1 MCKFGDTEAEFLQQ
15 LESFFCLDHV
25 YSAFCF
31 GKPGTGYCSV
41 SGRPKVHSHRPP
53 YIKAQLQ
60 LYIIG
65 FVLSRLVIFIHPQR
79 CAFMQLV
86 HKPEE
91 AMNIKSKCIF
101 VNTMVHLPKE

>member
-15 LESFFCLDHV
+15 LESFFGLEKGTHV

-53 YIKAQLQ
+53 CIKAQLQ
-60 LYIIG
+60 LYILG
-65 FVLSRLVIFIHPQR
+65 FVLSRLVILYTQR
-79 CAFMQLV
+79 CTFMQLI

-91 AMNIKSKCIF
+91 AY
-101 VNTMVHLPKE
+101 VHKI